1 MAAAPH
7 EFVTVDMRDLKSAL
21 IARSRTRRVSVS
33 SLVRAYVATGLGLAA
48 PEVEPE
54 PSPSRDCC
62 SRVKVAIR
70 MTGSEAH
77 RFAQGAK
84 RAGISRA
91 AYLGELIAGAPHAID
106 GATRTEQMAL
116 LVAANAEISTLSRN
130 ARRLASLLSE
140 GSVEA
145 AREYKAM
152 LDCMA
157 DDVRRH
163 LSLSAGLLAELRSR
177 HGLAAPSRGFAQKSG
192 RARHA

>member
-1 MAAAPH
+1 MAMAPH

-21 IARSRTRRVSVS
+21 IARSRTHRVSAS

-48 PEVEPE
+48 PEVEPVM
-54 PSPSRDCC
+54 PPSRDSR

-91 AYLGELIAGAPHAID
+91 AYLAELIAGAPHALD

-116 LVAANAEISTLSRN
+116 LVAANAELSTLSRN
-130 ARRLASLLSE
+130 VRHLASLLAR
-140 GSVEA
+140 GSVEE
-145 AREYKAM
+145 ARQYKAL
-152 LDCMA
+152 LDGIA
-157 DDVRRH
+157 DDVGRH
-163 LSLSAGLLAELRSR
+163 LLLSTGHLAELRSR
-177 HGLAAPSRGFAQKSG
+177 HGLAGPSRRLARHSR
-192 RARHA
+192 RARHV

>member
-1 MAAAPH
+1 MATAPH

-21 IARSRTRRVSVS
+21 IASSRIRRVSVS
-33 SLVRAYVATGLGLAA
+33 SLIRDYVATGLGLAA
-48 PEVEPE
+48 PEVEAE
-54 PSPSRDCC
+54 PLPSGDSR

-91 AYLGELIAGAPHAID
+91 AYLAELIAGAPHAID
-106 GATRTEQMAL
+106 GATRIEQMAL
-116 LVAANAEISTLSRN
+116 LAAANAELSTHSRN
-130 ARRLASLLSE
+130 VRHLASLLNQ

-145 AREYKAM
+145 AREYKVM
-152 LDCMA
+152 LDGMA
-157 DDVRRH
+157 DDVRLH
-163 LSLSAGLLAELRSR
+163 LSLSTRLLAELRSR
-177 HGLAAPSRGFAQKSG
+177 HGVVAPSRGHTRHSR